1 MEFKSLLGVLMAQ
14 VGVPKLPRHAQG
26 DRQQSEKARRPTPR
40 HAQSTAQPPRVT
52 QDFHRSRVGEAHEVL
67 RRTVKRPRPS
77 GPLLFHERS
86 GLGRMPVRAR
96 VVRERGSP
104 DADR

>member
-1 MEFKSLLGVLMAQ
+1 LEFKSLLGVLMAQ

-67 RRTVKRPRPS
+67 RTYFVTVQSS
-77 GPLLFHERS
+77 GSDDERWE
-86 GLGRMPVRAR
+86 RIAA
-96 VVRERGSP
+96 VVGGDEF
-104 DADR
+104 AEVCEQ